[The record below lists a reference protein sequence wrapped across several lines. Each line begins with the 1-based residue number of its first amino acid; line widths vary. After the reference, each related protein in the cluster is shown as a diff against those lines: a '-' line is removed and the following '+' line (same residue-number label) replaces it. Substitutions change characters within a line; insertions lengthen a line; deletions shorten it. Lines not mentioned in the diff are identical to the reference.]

1 MSGNP
6 RVTAV
11 RALVPASQG
20 GADYHAQSGD
30 HWITGKIATP
40 MSRWPEYRATRSS
53 WGIGALGS
61 FVVEIETS
69 DGHVG
74 FAPSTGGLPAAYL
87 VEQHLARFVE
97 GRALTREDIAEAWD
111 QMFAASLYYGR
122 RGLAMHAIS
131 AIDLALWDAL
141 GRSREQPVWS
151 LLGDRAIRRLP
162 CYATGPRPDVAR
174 ELGFVGGKLPLPA
187 GPSEGEAGL
196 AVNVDL
202 AARMRRACGSPDDF
216 FLAYDCYMSLDVPYT
231 LRLAEALRPYELRW
245 LEEFLPPD
253 DYWGYAEVHGALS
266 PWMQTTT
273 GEHEST
279 RWGFRLLLEMGCADI
294 VQPDVGWCGGLT
306 ELLRIAE
313 LADGHGVPVVPHGS
327 SVYSYHFATTRADT
341 PFVEFLMMHHDAT
354 EVIPMFS
361 PLLTDEPVPVD
372 GHLEV
377 PDRPGFGVELNR
389 EVSFDRPFPHSPG
402 SQERT
407 GRE

>member
-1 MSGNP
+1 MPPSGTP
-6 RVTAV
+6 RIVEV
-11 RALVPASQG
+11 RALVPGSEG
-20 GADYHAQSGD
+20 GADYHAYGD
-30 HWITGKIATP
+30 EHWIMRKIATP
-40 MSRWPEYRATRSS
+40 MSRWPAYRATRSS

-61 FVVEIETS
+61 FVVEVETS

-74 FAPSTGGLPAAYL
+74 FAPSTGGVPAAYL

-97 GRALTREDIAEAWD
+97 GRELTRESIAEAWE
-111 QMFAASLYYGR
+111 QMFSGSLYYGR
-122 RGLAMHAIS
+122 RGLALHAIS

-151 LLGDRAIRRLP
+151 LLGDKAIASLP
-162 CYATGPRPDVAR
+162 CYATGPRPDLAR

-187 GPSEGEAGL
+187 GPAEGDEGL
-196 AVNVDL
+196 AENVEL
-202 AARMRRACGSPDDF
+202 AARMRASCGDADDF

-231 LRLAEALRPYELRW
+231 LRLEEALRPYELRW

-253 DYWGYAEVHGALS
+253 DYWGYAEVRRAL
-266 PWMQTTT
+266 PPGILTTT
-273 GEHEST
+273 GEHEAT

-294 VQPDVGWCGGLT
+294 IQPDVGWCGGLT
-306 ELLRIAE
+306 ELLRVAE
-313 LADGHGVPVVPHGS
+313 LARDHDVPVVPHGS
-327 SVYSYHFATTRADT
+327 SVYSYHFAATRPET
-341 PFVEFLMMHHDAT
+341 PFVEFLMMHRDAT

-389 EVSFDRPFPHSPG
+389 ELSFDRPFP
-402 SQERT
+402 R
-407 GRE
+407 